1 MTSMPK
7 TLYPVRW
14 LDNTLLCIVL
24 GLTVLRTTIIE
35 APLVEQFQTRLMI
48 SSEVVSLLISTIL
61 LACLGLW
68 LFAAVVS
75 GRLRWRKTG
84 FGVAACVFILAG
96 VLSAVFASD
105 KRSAVTDLVTLITPV
120 LTGLLLVQLL
130 TSSAKIRLALLL
142 ILSVGVA
149 ATVQCFDQHAESN
162 EIMVAD
168 YEADPDK
175 HLEKMGIEPD
185 SMQHWMYEHRL
196 YSKDIRGFLM
206 TSNSAASFFL
216 FAIFAGLGL
225 CLQSFGR
232 KMTQEKMAACVC
244 YLLALGVVLFGLFLT
259 QSKGGIGAFMLGA
272 LLLVV
277 LLVFRRAKWKYRR
290 ILGVLVLLLIVVAGG
305 VVIHYGAQHGR
316 LPGGSS
322 MLVRWQ
328 YWVSAAEMIREHPVT
343 GVGGGN
349 FSTLY
354 THYKIP
360 AASETIQNPHN
371 WILSL
376 LSQYG
381 PLGLIAFLA
390 AVSVPL
396 YRTWAFHNTTAT
408 VPDSETPSPRG
419 NLWIGVLAFAAFALL
434 FIRPLLVDSE
444 LLQQKA
450 SVWAAAYLVLYLLPA
465 GVTIITF
472 VLLYVAS
479 SGDGQVDNRNDRLT
493 IAIICGLV
501 AVLFH
506 NLIDFAIFEP
516 GNFGVFW
523 LLVAI
528 LVAQKRNAEEVSDAA
543 VPSRTSTRLGIL
555 TGLFLIG
562 IVYLTVVLLPPLRA
576 DRLFKR
582 MLTGNGQYR
591 KLRQLAIDADTLSP
605 NAAYKIARMFIQPF
619 ENKHVI
625 NTYPDWLQKASHY
638 AQIAADRN
646 PESFKPWRLQGQ
658 INLLLTEQTEGEQ
671 KKTYLKTAFDA
682 YQEAVNR
689 YSGSDKL
696 HFDLATVAEKLGRN
710 DIALNHY
717 QAAVDIEDAYR
728 TQFRIMYPERKTVIS
743 RLGNADYIEAKS
755 RIETLSG
762 Q

>member
-277 LLVFRRAKWKYRR
+277 LLVFRRAIWKYRR

-305 VVIHYGAQHGR
+305 VVIGYGAQH
-316 LPGGSS
+316 
-322 MLVRWQ
+322 
-328 YWVSAAEMIREHPVT
+328 
-343 GVGGGN
+343 
-349 FSTLY
+349 
-354 THYKIP
+354 
-360 AASETIQNPHN
+360 
-371 WILSL
+371 
-376 LSQYG
+376 
-381 PLGLIAFLA
+381 
-390 AVSVPL
+390 
-396 YRTWAFHNTTAT
+396 
-408 VPDSETPSPRG
+408 
-419 NLWIGVLAFAAFALL
+419 
-434 FIRPLLVDSE
+434 
-444 LLQQKA
+444 
-450 SVWAAAYLVLYLLPA
+450 
-465 GVTIITF
+465 
-472 VLLYVAS
+472 
-479 SGDGQVDNRNDRLT
+479 
-493 IAIICGLV
+493 
-501 AVLFH
+501 
-506 NLIDFAIFEP
+506 
-516 GNFGVFW
+516 
-523 LLVAI
+523 
-528 LVAQKRNAEEVSDAA
+528 
-543 VPSRTSTRLGIL
+543 
-555 TGLFLIG
+555 
-562 IVYLTVVLLPPLRA
+562 
-576 DRLFKR
+576 
-582 MLTGNGQYR
+582 
-591 KLRQLAIDADTLSP
+591 
-605 NAAYKIARMFIQPF
+605 
-619 ENKHVI
+619 
-625 NTYPDWLQKASHY
+625 
-638 AQIAADRN
+638 
-646 PESFKPWRLQGQ
+646 
-658 INLLLTEQTEGEQ
+658 
-671 KKTYLKTAFDA
+671 
-682 YQEAVNR
+682 
-689 YSGSDKL
+689 
-696 HFDLATVAEKLGRN
+696 
-710 DIALNHY
+710 
-717 QAAVDIEDAYR
+717 
-728 TQFRIMYPERKTVIS
+728 
-743 RLGNADYIEAKS
+743 
-755 RIETLSG
+755 
-762 Q
+762 